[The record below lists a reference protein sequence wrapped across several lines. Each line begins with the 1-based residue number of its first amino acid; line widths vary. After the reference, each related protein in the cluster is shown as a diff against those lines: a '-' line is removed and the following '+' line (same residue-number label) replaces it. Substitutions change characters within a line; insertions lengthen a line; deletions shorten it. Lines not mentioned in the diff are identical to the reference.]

1 MKMINPN
8 LNETTKNAKKIAVM
22 LSGGADSAILFYHA
36 CDVMSNK
43 TFYPFSGYD
52 TRRPDSI
59 FYAMAVYKYI
69 KESYPNVNIMPHHT
83 FVYTTV
89 KGTFQGK
96 KWDRKKDP
104 KSMAHDKAEK
114 LYWEKHQYDYALGGM
129 TSNPPEEIIKKFKM
143 DIDEG
148 HGVIEPRRS
157 EKRREWDYTNW
168 RSVYFPF
175 IN

>member
-1 MKMINPN
+1 
-8 LNETTKNAKKIAVM
+8 
-22 LSGGADSAILFYHA
+22 
-36 CDVMSNK
+36 
-43 TFYPFSGYD
+43 
-52 TRRPDSI
+52 
-59 FYAMAVYKYI
+59 
-69 KESYPNVNIMPHHT
+69 
-83 FVYTTV
+83 
-89 KGTFQGK
+89 
-96 KWDRKKDP
+96 
-104 KSMAHDKAEK
+104 MAHDKAEK

-175 IN
+175 INKDKSYIKMLYEKYDVLDTLFPLTASCIGWPHETDNGRHPCKVCVWCKERLWAFGSNDFLLNHEGWEFP